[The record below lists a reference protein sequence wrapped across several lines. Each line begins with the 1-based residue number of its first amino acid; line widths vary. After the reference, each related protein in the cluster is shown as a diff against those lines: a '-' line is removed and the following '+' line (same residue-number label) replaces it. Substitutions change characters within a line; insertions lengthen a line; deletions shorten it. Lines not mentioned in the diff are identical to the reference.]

1 MSKPFRDSSDG
12 VGLDVVVTLPAPV
25 VERIEK
31 AAKERG
37 ETVKGWCRATIIEA
51 TAVEGQH
58 ETIERWL
65 RAEASLPMSPYTE
78 MHRRA
83 VEPDPDR

>member
-1 MSKPFRDSSDG
+1 MSKPFRDSSSG
-12 VGLDVVVTLPAPV
+12 AGLDVVVTLPAPV
-25 VERIEK
+25 VEQIEE
-31 AAKERG
+31 AAKARG
-37 ETVKGWCRATIIEA
+37 ETVAGWCRAALIEA
-51 TAVEGQH
+51 AAVEGQH

-65 RAEASLPMSPYTE
+65 EAEASLPLSPAEE